1 MTEEQALE
9 KDNFWFY
16 VGGLAALLIVIVF
29 MVKSTENEKFSQIK
43 ELENEELN
51 LMNVRVLK
59 DY

>member
-16 VGGLAALLIVIVF
+16 VGGLATLLIVIVF